1 MNTQKSVVNGI
12 YRDVQAQKV
21 NGRILITNLNG
32 HELANLEILSHNESE
47 ILEVLQIYR
56 DDKTLKQSFWK
67 GYGMSSTAIAEAYV
81 KDSYRFGR
89 DSLLSILTDNLIETG
104 YTVEFLKKI
113 ETFSFENT
121 SAVLYKNV
129 YITPKMLEVVIKTAI
144 EGIQT
149 QINNLGN
156 TYATDEELG
165 DAAIKDMER
174 FKDKKRDLR
183 INNKKLRDNEIYFDS
198 TEEAIA
204 RCVREFNR

>member
-21 NGRILITNLNG
+21 NGRIQITNLNG
-32 HELANLEILSHNESE
+32 HELASLEILSHNESE

-56 DDKTLKQSFWK
+56 DDKSLKQSFWK

-89 DSLLSILTDNLIETG
+89 DNLIEILTDNLIETG
-104 YTVEFLKKI
+104 YTTEFLKKI

-129 YITPKMLEVVIKTAI
+129 YITPKMLEVVIRTAI
-144 EGIQT
+144 DMIQDT
-149 QINNLGN
+149 DIIKLADKYSHENKASKVNQVLKKALINNF
-156 TYATDEELG
+156 T
-165 DAAIKDMER
+165 
-174 FKDKKRDLR
+174 
-183 INNKKLRDNEIYFDS
+183 NEIVKDIKENKDIVNTADMIHDIS
-198 TEEAIA
+198 DCIIPA
-204 RCVREFNR
+204 